1 MGRKGSLLTPDRKGA
16 HAVASGP
23 MGKIMTADGQD
34 QNRNQSAALARLP
47 FGSPAPEVLAAIA
60 RDGGVILTGAL
71 SRDQVDAV
79 NAELDVVM
87 GATDGSFGSA
97 EDNYLAKFMGG
108 RTKRLQHC
116 IKHSRT
122 YREDYLA
129 SDVLAGYVAAMLDG
143 GIGNQMLFATHAI
156 EIHPGEIAQEL
167 HRDGRGFLKRLGLER
182 PGAVEV
188 TINTLLALTDI
199 TEDMGATRVIPGS
212 HLWEDYD
219 DFGSQEQTVPAL
231 MSAGDILLING
242 RVLHGGGAN
251 VTANRARRL
260 IATSWCMNF
269 LMSEEAWPFALSLE
283 EVRTWPAI
291 LQSWVGFR
299 SVSYRGESP
308 GFLWRVDNRPLEDVL
323 GMGSPAQAP
332 AAPQ

>member
-1 MGRKGSLLTPDRKGA
+1 MLPRTPSGGTDMAK
-16 HAVASGP
+16 AVNEDTSS
-23 MGKIMTADGQD
+23 
-34 QNRNQSAALARLP
+34 SARALSRMP
-47 FGSPAPEVLAAIA
+47 FGSPISDVLAVVA

-71 SRDQVDAV
+71 SREQVDAV
-79 NAELDVVM
+79 NTELDAVM
-87 GATDGSFGSA
+87 GATDGSFGTA
-97 EDNYLAKFMGG
+97 EDNYLAKFMGS

-122 YREDYLA
+122 YREAYLA
-129 SDVLAGYVAAMLDG
+129 NEVLAGYVAAMLDG
-143 GIGNQMLFATHAI
+143 GLGNQMLFATHAI

-167 HRDGRGFLKRLGLER
+167 HRDGRGFLKRLGLEC

-188 TINTLLALTDI
+188 VMNTLLALTDI

-212 HLWEDYD
+212 HLWEDYT

-242 RVLHGGGAN
+242 RVLHSGGAN

-269 LMSEEAWPFALSLE
+269 LMSEEAWPFALSVE
-283 EVRTWPAI
+283 EVRTWPPV

-308 GFLWRVDNRPLEDVL
+308 GFLWRVDNKPLEEVL
-323 GMGSPAQAP
+323 GMGGADNQAA

>member
-1 MGRKGSLLTPDRKGA
+1 MAKTVNEDTGS
-16 HAVASGP
+16 
-23 MGKIMTADGQD
+23 
-34 QNRNQSAALARLP
+34 SARALSRMP
-47 FGSPAPEVLAAIA
+47 FGSPIPDVLAVVA

-71 SRDQVDAV
+71 SREKVDAV
-79 NAELDVVM
+79 NTELDAVM
-87 GATDGSFGSA
+87 GATDGSFGTA
-97 EDNYLAKFMGG
+97 EGNYLAKFMGS

-122 YREDYLA
+122 YREAYLA
-129 SDVLAGYVAAMLDG
+129 NEVLAGYVAAMLDG

-167 HRDGRGFLKRLGLER
+167 HRDGRGFLKRLGLEK

-188 TINTLLALTDI
+188 VMNTLLALTDI

-212 HLWEDYD
+212 HLWEDYT

-242 RVLHGGGAN
+242 RVLHSGGAN

-269 LMSEEAWPFALSLE
+269 LMSEEAWPFALSVE
-283 EVRTWPAI
+283 EVRTWPPV

-308 GFLWRVDNRPLEDVL
+308 GFLWRVDNKPLEEVL
-323 GMGSPAQAP
+323 GMGGADNQAA